1 MDTANSSWE
10 NLGNTV
16 TFQFIFC
23 SYYSALLLLTPLSFS
38 LSVPLMGIASIQGSP
53 VLISIWLSISLPLL
67 WTVSQDS
74 PLSEWATDLYLASY
88 ELPVPWTFA
97 KREYEE
103 RRREGWAAKREK
115 SRYCLLFLFLF
126 LSPFSSVQSFVLAF
140 RNALFDWQ
148 LVTDQLPPKAA
159 WQREVTAQE
168 GI

>member
-1 MDTANSSWE
+1 MAPERILGTQWHFSSSSV
-10 NLGNTV
+10 LIT
-16 TFQFIFC
+16 
-23 SYYSALLLLTPLSFS
+23 LLFSSLPLSLFLSLSS

-67 WTVSQDS
+67 STVSQDS
-74 PLSEWATDLYLASY
+74 PLSEWATDLYLAAY
-88 ELPVPWTFA
+88 ELPLPWTLLRGNA
-97 KREYEE
+97 KREGERDEQQRE
-103 RRREGWAAKREK
+103 RRAVTVW
-115 SRYCLLFLFLF
+115 FLFLF